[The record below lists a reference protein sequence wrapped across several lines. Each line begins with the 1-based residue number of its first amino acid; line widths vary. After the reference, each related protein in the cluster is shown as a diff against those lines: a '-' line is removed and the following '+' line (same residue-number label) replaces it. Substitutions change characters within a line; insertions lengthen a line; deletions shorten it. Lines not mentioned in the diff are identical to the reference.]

1 MYRTLCVVV
10 AVMLICATG
19 KASVATR
26 KMELASAPVAKAEPS
41 KMIAVDGLHVIVPND
56 VMVLPVD
63 LLPQP

>member
-26 KMELASAPVAKAEPS
+26 KMELAAAPKAEPS